1 MLPFCA
7 TAKKVSRSR
16 SLSRRLMRGSN
27 PMKSPNKDIL
37 NAHPEIKLL
46 FICRRRTLQI
56 LAGWFAID
64 GSAVMRPLWP
74 TFTISMLSVLA
85 VAPLAG
91 PSAHAESFPSKP
103 VKIIL
108 QAAAGTAPDVLGR
121 MIAER
126 LSQAWGQQVL
136 IVNRPGA
143 GGLLA
148 AQAAVAAEPDGYT
161 LYQATTA
168 GLIVLPVTQ
177 KLTFDVRRDF
187 VPIGLMGEQ
196 PFFIAVAPSLGVNA
210 LPELIALAKKR
221 PGEILYV
228 AGSRGGMPHLTA
240 ELFRSEAGIDLTFV
254 PYPSIPQSLQE
265 VIAGRIPMIV
275 EAMPGLSGAI
285 EGGSIKPLAVT
296 SAKRLPNFPDVP
308 TVGAFIPGFSVTGWF
323 ALMAPAKTPD
333 EIVLKVSQSVRA
345 VINRPELQQ
354 KFETLGAFLRATS
367 PAETAEFIRD
377 QQNSWWPIVKK
388 TLPTQ

>member
-1 MLPFCA
+1 MPA
-7 TAKKVSRSR
+7 SYPA
-16 SLSRRLMRGSN
+16 N
-27 PMKSPNKDIL
+27 I
-37 NAHPEIKLL
+37 HPA
-46 FICRRRTLQI
+46 R

-64 GSAVMRPLWP
+64 VSGVMRRLWP
-74 TFTISMLSVLA
+74 IFTISMLSVLA
-85 VAPLAG
+85 AAPLAG

-136 IVNRPGA
+136 IINRPGA

-161 LYQATTA
+161 LYQATTG

-308 TVGAFIPGFSVTGWF
+308 TVGAFIPGFSVTAWF

-345 VINRPELQQ
+345 VINQPELQQ